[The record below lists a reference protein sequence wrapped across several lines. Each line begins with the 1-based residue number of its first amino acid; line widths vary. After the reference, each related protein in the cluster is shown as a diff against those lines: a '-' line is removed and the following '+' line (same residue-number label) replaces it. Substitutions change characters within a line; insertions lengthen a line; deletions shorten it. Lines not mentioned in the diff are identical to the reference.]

1 MRSIG
6 ERRGRVGDRIRTA
19 IGERLT
25 SIAAWRRERFW
36 LGTMADQD
44 PRNLR
49 SATGIDELA
58 TYIQSL
64 PTDDPR
70 LAELRR
76 LTFSGDQFDP
86 GAALLTEL
94 GRFRFHDP
102 NVTLDG
108 FVTHMVDL
116 ARFDANERGQFGGPQ
131 VPGDEPWR

>member
-1 MRSIG
+1 MDTG
-6 ERRGRVGDRIRTA
+6 TQAA
-19 IGERLT
+19 IGERLAA
-25 SIAAWRRERFW
+25 IAEWRRERFR
-36 LGTMADQD
+36 LGMRADQD

-58 TYIQSL
+58 AYIRSL
-64 PTDDPR
+64 SPDDPR
-70 LAELRR
+70 LADLRR
-76 LTFSGDQFDP
+76 LAFTGDQFDP

-108 FVTHMVDL
+108 FVDHMVEL
-116 ARFDANERGQFGGPQ
+116 ARFDANEHGQFGGPQ

>member
-1 MRSIG
+1 MDNGTR
-6 ERRGRVGDRIRTA
+6 EA

-25 SIAAWRRERFW
+25 AIASWRRERFR
-36 LGTMADQD
+36 LGLMADQD

-58 TYIQSL
+58 AHVRAL
-64 PTDDPR
+64 PVDDLR

-76 LTFSGDQFDP
+76 LTFAGDQFDP

-102 NVTLDG
+102 NVTLEG
-108 FVTHMVDL
+108 FVDHMVDL
-116 ARFDANERGQFGGPQ
+116 ARFDANEHGRFGGPQ

>member
-1 MRSIG
+1 MGPVGTRG
-6 ERRGRVGDRIRTA
+6 GRVDNGTRDA
-19 IGERLT
+19 IGARLVA
-25 SIAAWRRERFW
+25 IAEWRRERFR
-36 LGTMADQD
+36 LGMMADQD

-58 TYIQSL
+58 AYIQAL
-64 PTDDPR
+64 PADDPR

-76 LTFSGDQFDP
+76 LAFSGGQFDP
-86 GAALLTEL
+86 GAALLIEL

-108 FVTHMVDL
+108 FVDHMVAL

-131 VPGDEPWR
+131 IPGDEPWR